1 MAGPKPTAV
10 RFIFLLYKR
19 TALILFDSRGLR
31 IIWSRKRINAVQHSN
46 SVFHSLL
53 KLVPWKE
60 FRRLVDKYKT
70 DELVRSF
77 ETKHQFI
84 ALIFAQLAGVHSL
97 RLIQATMASHQTR
110 LRRAGGVVPAR
121 STFSDAN
128 RDRDF
133 RVFSGLFEHML
144 ALATRG
150 FKRKMGE
157 VVRLIDSTSLHLA
170 GMGAQWARF
179 SSDFCGAKVHVIYDP
194 HLACPVYHV
203 VSEAKI
209 NDIVA
214 AKQMP
219 IEPGATYVYDLG
231 YYDYRWWA
239 KLDAAGCRIVTRF
252 KSNTPLRQAKEQPL
266 QPGSGV
272 LSDRIG
278 FLPERLAGNRR
289 NPMQVAVREV
299 VVMTETGKMLRILT
313 NDLDAPAQEI
323 AGLYKQ
329 RWQIELF
336 FRTMKQTLK
345 ITHFIGRS
353 ENAVRIQIAVALI
366 VYLLLH
372 MLRQMSKAKHGF
384 LELVGLVRANLMHRK
399 DCTRLRQIQTP
410 PPRDSRQ
417 LSLDWGST

>member
-1 MAGPKPTAV
+1 MAGLVPQLSGWILLERVHGIDSIRFQRVTNHLDTKKDQAV
-10 RFIFLLYKR
+10 RH
-19 TALILFDSRGLR
+19 
-31 IIWSRKRINAVQHSN
+31 QN
-46 SVFHSLL
+46 SVLHSML

-60 FRRLVDKYKT
+60 FERLVDEYKT

-77 ETKHQFI
+77 DTKSQLVS
-84 ALIFAQLAGVHSL
+84 LIFAQLAGLASL
-97 RLIQATMASHQTR
+97 RLIEAAMASHQAR
-110 LRRAGGVVPAR
+110 LYHLGAVAARR
-121 STFSDAN
+121 STLSDAN

-144 ALATRG
+144 ALATRR
-150 FKRKMGE
+150 FKRSIGE

-170 GMGAQWARF
+170 GLGTQWARF

-194 HLACPVYHV
+194 DLGCPIYHV

-219 IEPGATYVYDLG
+219 IEEGATYVYDLG

-239 KLDAAGCRIVTRF
+239 KLDEAGCRIVTRF
-252 KSNTPLRQAKEQPL
+252 KSNTRLREAKKQPL
-266 QPGSGV
+266 HPGSAV
-272 LSDRIG
+272 SSDRIG
-278 FLPERLAGNRR
+278 FLPERLASNRR
-289 NPMQVAVREV
+289 NPMQAPVREI
-299 VVMTETGKMLRILT
+299 VVMTETGKKLRILT

-323 AGLYKQ
+323 ADLYKE

-353 ENAVRIQIAVALI
+353 ENAVRIQVAVALI

-372 MLRQMSKAKHGF
+372 MLRKLTEAKHSF
-384 LELVGLVRANLMHRK
+384 LELVGLVRTNLMHRK
-399 DCTRLRQIQTP
+399 NFTCLRQIQSP
-410 PPRDSRQ
+410 PPINSHQ
-417 LSLDWGST
+417 LTLDWGAT